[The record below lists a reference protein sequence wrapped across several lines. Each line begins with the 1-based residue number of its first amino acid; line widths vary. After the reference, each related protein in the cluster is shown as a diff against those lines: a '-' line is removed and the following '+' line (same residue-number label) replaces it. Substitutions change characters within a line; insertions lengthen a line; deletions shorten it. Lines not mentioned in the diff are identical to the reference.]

1 MAQPTNPGDLAPLEV
16 DTQTTQ
22 NDSSYGDELSAYTAS
37 LTSSILNYRHE
48 NGRRYHAYRD
58 GTTDYLLPNDEKE
71 ADRLDMVHE
80 MTLAIMDRKLYLAPL
95 KSPQRVIDLGTGTGI
110 WAIDFADQMPS
121 AEVIGC
127 DLSPTQPNMV
137 PPNVKFLV
145 DDIEAD
151 WEYGNNPFDFI
162 HARYLSVSIK
172 NFPRLVRQ
180 CYRYAKPGG
189 WVEFQDWDS
198 RITSEDNSTKGTS
211 IKRYYNEVLGAFERN
226 GYETSPGPHLE
237 QWFRDAGFVDV
248 QVRKYRVPMGTW
260 PNDKYYKKVGTWCML
275 QAEQG
280 FEAGGLAV
288 LTRFENWSKEDV
300 VDLAKK
306 AVADAHNR
314 NIHPLFNF
322 YVVYGRKPE

>member
-1 MAQPTNPGDLAPLEV
+1 
-16 DTQTTQ
+16 
-22 NDSSYGDELSAYTAS
+22 
-37 LTSSILNYRHE
+37 
-48 NGRRYHAYRD
+48 
-58 GTTDYLLPNDEKE
+58 
-71 ADRLDMVHE
+71 
-80 MTLAIMDRKLYLAPL
+80 MDRKLYLAPL

-110 WAIDFADQMPS
+110 WAIDFGMCHPIKCPLQRQVPS
-121 AEVIGC
+121 PVSCHMSNGTDAGQVIGC

-248 QVRKYRVPMGTW
+248 Q
-260 PNDKYYKKVGTWCML
+260 KKVGTWCML